1 MCESKVFFKEKLLM
15 EDVIRLVVDG
25 EKVKILDILGNSKE
39 VAAKIVEVDL
49 VAHKIVL
56 EGRL

>member
-1 MCESKVFFKEKLLM
+1 MCESKVFFNKKLLM
-15 EDVIRLVVDG
+15 EDVVKLVVDG

-56 EGRL
+56 EGR

>member
-1 MCESKVFFKEKLLM
+1 MCESKVFFNEKILM
-15 EDVIRLVVDG
+15 EDVIKLFVDG

-39 VAAKIVEVDL
+39 VVAKIVEVDL

-56 EGRL
+56 EGR